1 MVIYIKVM
9 TVPYK
14 SNEKE
19 ITTEPFRPT
28 KLLNIGVNQTH
39 IKVTTEG
46 STF

>member
-9 TVPYK
+9 ISNDK

-19 ITTEPFRPT
+19 ITTKPFRPT
-28 KLLNIGVNQTH
+28 KLLNIGVSQTH
-39 IKVTTEG
+39 IKVTTDG